1 MPSIVTRIILSL
13 NEDSVGET
21 VSLRS
26 ETDQLLLFSELIN
39 VTVTQSR
46 CFTLSQLASYFIH
59 LLLIAV
65 GNAVNFADVS
75 LECSCSSEV
84 GIAVGSIILLE
95 SLVVMVIIIIVV
107 MVWWR

>member
-1 MPSIVTRIILSL
+1 MFPPITGIILSL
-13 NEDSVGET
+13 NEDSVGQT

-46 CFTLSQLASYFIH
+46 CFTLYIPIGCFIH

-65 GNAVNFADVS
+65 GNDMKCADVS
-75 LECSCSSEV
+75 SFRSCSGEV

-95 SLVVMVIIIIVV
+95 GLVVIVIIVIVV

>member
-1 MPSIVTRIILSL
+1 MPSTLTGVILSL

-46 CFTLSQLASYFIH
+46 CFTLSHLATSFTCY
-59 LLLIAV
+59 
-65 GNAVNFADVS
+65 
-75 LECSCSSEV
+75 
-84 GIAVGSIILLE
+84 
-95 SLVVMVIIIIVV
+95 
-107 MVWWR
+107 